1 MQNLDQIRA
10 AAASNLCNRASFTRA
25 EIAGFPS
32 LVMNNG
38 LLAAT
43 AFAIESDREARA
55 GIAAALDGMARH
67 LANPV
72 HGITALT
79 NVNSAHSLIQKLS
92 ANASSLDLQRCTAE
106 ALAFFSYVKRF
117 APRKAN

>member
-10 AAASNLCNRASFTRA
+10 TAASNLCAGNEFTRSD
-25 EIAGFPS
+25 IAGFPS

-43 AFAIESDREARA
+43 AFAIESGRDARS
-55 GIAAALDGMARH
+55 GVAAAVDGMARH
-67 LANPV
+67 RANPA
-72 HGITALT
+72 HGMAAL
-79 NVNSAHSLIQKLS
+79 NGVNSAVSLIQALS
-92 ANASSLDLQRCTAE
+92 GNATSLDLQRATAE

>member
-10 AAASNLCNRASFTRA
+10 TAANNLCNGAQFTRS

-43 AFAIESDREARA
+43 AFAIESDRDARS
-55 GIAAALDGMARH
+55 GISQAVDGMARH
-67 LANPV
+67 LANPA
-72 HGITALT
+72 HGMTALKDVT
-79 NVNSAHSLIQKLS
+79 SAAALIRDLS
-92 ANASSLDLQRCTAE
+92 AKATSLDLQRATAE

-117 APRKAN
+117 APRKTN